1 MFVLDRILRNFHR
14 LRLVPARRVKHGV
27 RLVMK
32 TKGDNKHMSDDKF
45 KLPLSSYDELVK
57 FIKAYSHVT
66 KLTELGEISRLTGVA
81 TPNISRNVGFFVATG
96 ILEGG
101 KKKMPTPAGQQLGQ
115 ALEHEMPDEIRKSWR
130 HIIEED
136 EFLTKLLT
144 AVRIRNG
151 MDTQTLEA
159 HIAYSAGQP
168 KKPQFMTG
176 ARTVIDILKA
186 AELIVEVDG
195 KYLLKDPSQ
204 VPEAHADSPAKNET
218 LREPQTIP
226 TQPQQRAPIAFPVE
240 ARQGVQI
247 NIQININCTPDDV
260 PGLGTQVKAMIQ
272 EIAGGEAS
280 DADGDG

>member
-1 MFVLDRILRNFHR
+1 
-14 LRLVPARRVKHGV
+14 
-27 RLVMK
+27 
-32 TKGDNKHMSDDKF
+32 MSDDKF

-66 KLTELGEISRLTGVA
+66 KPTELGEISKLTGVA

-101 KKKMPTPAGQQLGQ
+101 KMKMPTQAGRQLGH
-115 ALEHEMPDEIRKSWR
+115 ALEHEMPDEIRKSWQD
-130 HIIEED
+130 IVEEN

-151 MDTQTLEA
+151 MDSQTLEA

-195 KYLLKDPSQ
+195 KFLLKDPSE
-204 VPEAHADSPAKNET
+204 VPEAHADSPSKKVA
-218 LREPQTIP
+218 LLEPQPLP
-226 TQPQQRAPIAFPVE
+226 TQQQRTPISFPVE
-240 ARQGVQI
+240 SHQGVQI
-247 NIQININCTPDDV
+247 TIQININCTPDDV
-260 PGLGTQVKAMIQ
+260 IGLGTQVKAMIQ
-272 EIAGGEAS
+272 EITGKET
-280 DADGDG
+280 DDGDE

>member
-1 MFVLDRILRNFHR
+1 
-14 LRLVPARRVKHGV
+14 
-27 RLVMK
+27 
-32 TKGDNKHMSDDKF
+32 MSDDKF

-66 KLTELGEISRLTGVA
+66 KPAELGEISRVTGVA

-101 KKKMPTPAGQQLGQ
+101 KMKMPTQAGRQLGH

-130 HIIEED
+130 HIVEED

-151 MDTQTLEA
+151 MDSQTLEA

-195 KYLLKDPSQ
+195 KFLLKDPRE

-218 LREPQTIP
+218 LREPHTTP
-226 TQPQQRAPIAFPVE
+226 TQPQRTPISFPVE
-240 ARQGVQI
+240 SHQGVQI

-272 EIAGGEAS
+272 EIAGSEAN
-280 DADGDG
+280 DGDE

>member
-1 MFVLDRILRNFHR
+1 
-14 LRLVPARRVKHGV
+14 
-27 RLVMK
+27 
-32 TKGDNKHMSDDKF
+32 MSDDKF

-57 FIKAYSHVT
+57 FIKAYYHVT
-66 KLTELGEISRLTGVA
+66 KPTELGEISRLTGVA

-101 KKKMPTPAGQQLGQ
+101 KMKMPTPAGRQLGH

-130 HIIEED
+130 HIVEED
-136 EFLTKLLT
+136 KFLTKLLT

-151 MDTQTLEA
+151 MDSQTLEA

-195 KYLLKDPSQ
+195 KFLLKEPSE
-204 VPEAHADSPAKNET
+204 VPEAHPASPTKNES

-226 TQPQQRAPIAFPVE
+226 TQPSRPPITFPVKSH
-240 ARQGVQI
+240 QGVQI
-247 NIQININCTPDDV
+247 NIQININCSPDDV
-260 PGLGTQVKAMIQ
+260 PGLGTKVKAMIQ
-272 EIAGGEAS
+272 EIASIEAS
-280 DADGDG
+280 DGAE

>member
-1 MFVLDRILRNFHR
+1 
-14 LRLVPARRVKHGV
+14 
-27 RLVMK
+27 
-32 TKGDNKHMSDDKF
+32 MSDDKF

-57 FIKAYSHVT
+57 FIKAYSHVP
-66 KLTELGEISRLTGVA
+66 KPTELSEISRLTGVA
-81 TPNISRNVGFFVATG
+81 APNISRNVGFFVATG

-101 KKKMPTPAGQQLGQ
+101 KKKMPTPAGQQLGH
-115 ALEHEMPDEIRKSWR
+115 ALEHEMSAEIRKSWR
-130 HIIEED
+130 HIVEED

-151 MDTQTLEA
+151 MDSQTLEA

-195 KYLLKDPSQ
+195 KYLLKDQSE
-204 VPEAHADSPAKNET
+204 VPEAHADSPTQNEP
-218 LREPQTIP
+218 LRAPQTIP
-226 TQPQQRAPIAFPVE
+226 QPSRSPIVFPVE
-240 ARQGVQI
+240 TRQGVQI

-260 PGLGTQVKAMIQ
+260 PGLGTQVKALIQ
-272 EIAGGEAS
+272 EIAGNDAS
-280 DADGDG
+280 DADGDE

>member
-1 MFVLDRILRNFHR
+1 
-14 LRLVPARRVKHGV
+14 
-27 RLVMK
+27 
-32 TKGDNKHMSDDKF
+32 MSDDKF

-66 KLTELGEISRLTGVA
+66 KPTELGEISKLTGVA
-81 TPNISRNVGFFVATG
+81 APNISRNVGFFVATG

-101 KKKMPTPAGQQLGQ
+101 KKKMPTPVGQQLGH

-130 HIIEED
+130 HIVEED

-151 MDTQTLEA
+151 MDSQTLEA

-168 KKPQFMTG
+168 KKHQFMTG

-195 KYLLKDPSQ
+195 KYLLKDPSE
-204 VPEAHADSPAKNET
+204 VPEAHADSPAQNES
-218 LREPQTIP
+218 LREPQIIP
-226 TQPQQRAPIAFPVE
+226 THPPRTPIAFPVE
-240 ARQGVQI
+240 AYQGVQI

-272 EIAGGEAS
+272 EIADSEAS
-280 DADGDG
+280 DVDGDE